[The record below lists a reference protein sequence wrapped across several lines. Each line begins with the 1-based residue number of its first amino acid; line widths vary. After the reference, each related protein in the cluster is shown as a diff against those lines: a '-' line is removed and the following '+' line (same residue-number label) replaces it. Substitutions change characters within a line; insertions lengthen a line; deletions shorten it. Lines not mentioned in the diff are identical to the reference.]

1 MVSISAFLNNIKK
14 LLRDNLWKASILSV
28 IMLIYSTISEY
39 LIENPI
45 NSSGIHS
52 LFESLWWT
60 MQTITTVGYGDVTI
74 VGTYGK
80 LNAMLVMVFGIGS
93 FSFLLV
99 SIAAEILD
107 ATILRRIGAKVTR
120 MKDHVIVCNYGSN
133 GKEILESILKEKESL
148 VYLGGSKPP
157 IDNDKL
163 DFVNGSP
170 LEDEDL
176 KKAGIMSAKM
186 VVIFPDER
194 STGKN
199 PNATDAE
206 TILSAM
212 NARRL
217 NPDAFIIVELMNESN
232 SSHARKGGIQE
243 IIVRGKLSSYLIMKS
258 IKEGNVGKFI
268 QNILEPTGQV
278 EISELTLNGK
288 EKIYREIYES
298 IEAENKR
305 VIAVVGKQG
314 IFPKPDED
322 SKYNGETLLILNFK
336 SNQSVKA

>member
-1 MVSISAFLNNIKK
+1 MVSISAFLSNIKK
-14 LLRDNLWKASILSV
+14 MLRDNLWRAFLLSLIV
-28 IMLIYSTISEY
+28 VIYSTISEY
-39 LIENPI
+39 LIENTI
-45 NSSGIHS
+45 STSGVHS

-60 MQTITTVGYGDVTI
+60 MQTITTVGYGDVAI

-80 LNAMLVMVFGIGS
+80 LNAMFVMIFGIGS

-107 ATILRRIGAKVTR
+107 ATILKRIGARVTR

-148 VYLGGSKPP
+148 VYLGASKPP

-163 DFVNGSP
+163 DFVSGSP

-176 KKAGIMSAKM
+176 KKAGIKSAKM
-186 VVIFPDER
+186 IVIFPDER
-194 STGKN
+194 SSGKN

-243 IIVRGKLSSYLIMKS
+243 IIVRGKLSSYLILKS
-258 IKEGNVGKFI
+258 INEGNVGKFI

-278 EISELTLNGK
+278 EISEMTLNGVNK
-288 EKIYREIYES
+288 TYGEIYHS
-298 IEAENKR
+298 IEEQNKSI
-305 VIAVVGKQG
+305 IAVVGKQG
-314 IFPKPDED
+314 ILPKPKED
-322 SKYNGETLLILNFK
+322 SRYNGETLLILNFRL
-336 SNQSVKA
+336 NQSIKA